1 MAREMSDQEL
11 DRLLEKEEERIRRE
25 KSKKD
30 SKPAAEKPSEK
41 PEAGKP
47 AKEGKEAPEA
57 KAPEKPEPSK
67 PAVPVMGEYNPW
79 GILLYPHL
87 AEKSMNM
94 VEMENKLVFIVSRK
108 ANKKDIKEA
117 IEKGFDV
124 KVADVKTEITRK
136 NQKKA
141 YIKLAEGYEAAD
153 VASRLGM
160 I

>member
-1 MAREMSDQEL
+1 MSKEMSDNEL
-11 DRLLEKEEERIRRE
+11 EKLLDKEEEKIKRE
-25 KSKKD
+25 REEMKKHP
-30 SKPAAEKPSEK
+30 SPSEK
-41 PEAGKP
+41 PREEK
-47 AKEGKEAPEA
+47 AKEPTEKKPEEPE
-57 KAPEKPEPSK
+57 KAREKPEPT
-67 PAVPVMGEYNPW
+67 APVMGDYNPW

-108 ANKKDIKEA
+108 ANKNDIKEA

-124 KVADVKTEITRK
+124 RVANVKTEITTK
-136 NQKKA
+136 GIKKA
-141 YIKLAEGYEAAD
+141 YIKLAEGHEAAD

>member
-1 MAREMSDQEL
+1 MAKEMSDQEL
-11 DRLLEKEEERIRRE
+11 DKLLDKEEQKIKQE
-25 KSKKD
+25 KD
-30 SKPAAEKPSEK
+30 SKKEAKPEKAPEKPSSK

-47 AKEGKEAPEA
+47 AKEGAKPGEKKPE
-57 KAPEKPEPSK
+57 PEKP
-67 PAVPVMGEYNPW
+67 APVMGDYNPW
-79 GILLYPHL
+79 KVLLYPHL

-94 VEMENKLVFIVSRK
+94 VELENKLVFIVNRK
-108 ANKKDIKEA
+108 SNKKEIKEA

-124 KVADVKTEITRK
+124 KVANVKTEITRK

>member
-1 MAREMSDQEL
+1 MAKDVSDQEL
-11 DRLLEKEEERIRRE
+11 DRLLDEEEKKIKRE
-25 KSKKD
+25 REEMKKHP
-30 SKPAAEKPSEK
+30 SPSEK
-41 PEAGKP
+41 PGEGPKKEPGKP
-47 AKEGKEAPEA
+47 GEK
-57 KAPEKPEPSK
+57 PEKPDEARPG
-67 PAVPVMGEYNPW
+67 PAPVMGEYNPW

-117 IEKGFDV
+117 VEKGFDV
-124 KVADVKTEITRK
+124 RVSRVKTEITTK
-136 NQKKA
+136 GLKKA